1 VISDDC
7 EDGRRKKVSG
17 EKTLKK
23 LKMLKAI
30 MKMTHADKLLIS
42 YVVFLVI
49 GSFLIMLTDP
59 TINTFGNALWYCYT
73 MGVTIGFGDLVVTT
87 VFAKVISVLISLYT
101 ILIVGMIPAIVV
113 SYYLEVVKLREK
125 ETSTHFLYKLEHL
138 SELSKEELEELS
150 EKVKKFQKK
159 Q

>member
-1 VISDDC
+1 
-7 EDGRRKKVSG
+7 
-17 EKTLKK
+17 
-23 LKMLKAI
+23 MLKTI

-42 YVVFLVI
+42 YVIFLMI
-49 GSFLIMLTDP
+49 GAFIIMMTDP
-59 TINTFGNALWYCYT
+59 AINTFGDALWYCYT

-113 SYYLEVVKLREK
+113 SYYLEVIKIREK
-125 ETSTHFLYKLEHL
+125 ETSTHFFYKLEHL
-138 SELSKEELEELS
+138 PELSKEELAELS
-150 EKVKKFQKK
+150 EKIKKFQNK